1 MPFGNEI
8 LNIRGASTKLK
19 LWQKS
24 KTKIVTN
31 SNCYKTQIV
40 TKVKQTKCKKKKI
53 KFWQTQIVVTSN
65 CDKNE
70 VVTKL
75 KEIKLWPNFKTYSDK
90 SQNL

>member
-1 MPFGNEI
+1 MEI
-8 LNIRGASTKLK
+8 KFWTLEGRPQKSSCDKNQKLK
-19 LWQKS
+19 MEQ
-24 KTKIVTN
+24 N

-40 TKVKQTKCKKKKI
+40 TKVKQTKCKKKI

-75 KEIKLWPNFKTYSDK
+75 KET
-90 SQNL
+90 